1 MMAEIQHDL
10 KWKEEIKDTSLHGN
24 KQELIQ

>member
-24 KQELIQ
+24 KKDLIR